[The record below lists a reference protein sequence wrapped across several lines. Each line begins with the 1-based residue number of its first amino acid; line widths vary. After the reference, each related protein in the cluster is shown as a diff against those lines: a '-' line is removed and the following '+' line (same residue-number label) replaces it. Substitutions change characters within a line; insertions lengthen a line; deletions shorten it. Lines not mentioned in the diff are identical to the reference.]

1 MASYNS
7 VKRAT
12 QTANA
17 PLVRGVLKGEWEF
30 TGAVVSDW
38 SATTSTIASA
48 VGGLDLVMPGPQGPW
63 GEELVEAVRGG
74 TVPESDIDDKVAR
87 LLTLGRRL
95 GALNGFVD
103 GSGQASPVSLAS
115 TQAALIDPAL
125 VREVAARSFVLL
137 KNDRRVLPIAPGSA
151 RRVALIGPN
160 AVTPLIQGGGSI
172 QVLPVTRPGISDALA
187 DAIDAEVTVHQG
199 ALTSATVAI
208 PPAGTLHDPVSGKP
222 GVRLEL
228 RDADGTMLYD
238 DLHATSVLTWWD
250 GLPGDPH
257 LHASE
262 IVMRTRYRAQVDG
275 RHVIGAAGVGEIR
288 RAGGGHGGGRARS
301 LPPREV
307 VEGAALTPR
316 PAAPGAIRA
325 GRDVDVRVEFRP
337 EARFVTMRL
346 GIAPQS
352 DDAVLIQKA
361 VAAATAADVEGFLFT
376 I

>member
-1 MASYNS
+1 
-7 VKRAT
+7 
-12 QTANA
+12 
-17 PLVRGVLKGEWEF
+17 
-30 TGAVVSDW
+30 
-38 SATTSTIASA
+38 
-48 VGGLDLVMPGPQGPW
+48 MPGPEGPW
-63 GEELVEAVRGG
+63 GEKLVEAVRAGA
-74 TVPESDIDDKVAR
+74 VAESDIDDKVVR

-95 GALNGFVD
+95 GALNGSVD
-103 GSGQASPVSLAS
+103 GGGQAPVSLVS
-115 TQAALIDPAL
+115 HQAALIDPAL
-125 VREVAARSFVLL
+125 VREIAARSFVLL
-137 KNDRRVLPIAPGSA
+137 KNDRGVLPIAPGSA

-187 DAIDAEVTVHQG
+187 DAIDAGVTVHQG

-288 RAGGGHGGGRARS
+288 IAVGDTVVAEARS
-301 LPPREV
+301 LQPRDV
-307 VEGAALTPR
+307 VEALSR
-316 PAAPGAIRA
+316 PPELRVPVEMRA
-325 GRDVDVRVEFRP
+325 GSDVDVRVEFRP

-346 GIAPQS
+346 GIAQQF
-352 DDAVLIQKA
+352 DDAALIQEA
-361 VAAATAADVEGFLFT
+361 VAAATSADVAGGIARSPAGRRRGGVAPPGT
-376 I
+376 GVVGNPDGPGPPR